1 MAHNNSYPE
10 LYVAHRLSAEHD
22 FNHYFVFY
30 VLIILHK
37 LFLTPYV
44 FIFKIHKNVKMW
56 RLKNGS
62 LGKQS

>member
-1 MAHNNSYPE
+1 MAHNHSYPE

-22 FNHYFVFY
+22 FNLYFVFY

-44 FIFKIHKNVKMW
+44 FTKM
-56 RLKNGS
+56 
-62 LGKQS
+62 